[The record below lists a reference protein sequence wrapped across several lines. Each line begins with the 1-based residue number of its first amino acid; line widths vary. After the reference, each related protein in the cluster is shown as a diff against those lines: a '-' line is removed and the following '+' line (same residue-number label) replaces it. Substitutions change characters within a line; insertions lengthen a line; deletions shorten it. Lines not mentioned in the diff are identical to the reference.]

1 MKQLT
6 TVYDNLYRIR
16 VLLTPNND
24 LSRIVWLLPIAKT

>member
-6 TVYDNLYRIR
+6 SVYDNLYKIR

-24 LSRIVWLLPIAKT
+24 LSRIVWWFPIAKT